1 MAKGVSPFGRTT
13 YRYSPFVAIFL
24 LGNYH
29 TFIGK
34 ISFITGDIITGWLV
48 QRTLDSLG
56 CPEKVRFVS
65 TVVWMLNPYTITM
78 STRGSFESI
87 TSALLVAVLHSVL
100 EDQVVIAAILYGIVT
115 HLRIYP
121 IIFSV
126 PFAFFFFGENKKK
139 NVFGVQYST
148 RWCGNRRDSRC
159 RYSLIS
165 HGSGTK
171 KKPRRYG
178 SFSFAVYSA
187 SLFVLLAFAN
197 YSVYGFDFLEEAFL
211 YHLHRRDIRHNFSP
225 SFHGEYISPTST
237 SLGTNWIN
245 EIPVTQSHAGLV
257 VQMLGLVPQF
267 ATAMLVGMKFAKNLS
282 FALYAQTVAF
292 VALNRVCTAQYFVW
306 YICLFPIVLP
316 GWTALCSGS
325 HGMSNCAQKAKKMQ
339 THGDEKR
346 RRVSLG
352 PGSNNL
358 CRWQVVH
365 VMCLCSAYQLE
376 FHGKAIFGQV
386 WITGILFSFAH
397 ASLMANC
404 VKYEQNSLAHA

>member
-1 MAKGVSPFGRTT
+1 
-13 YRYSPFVAIFL
+13 
-24 LGNYH
+24 
-29 TFIGK
+29 
-34 ISFITGDIITGWLV
+34 
-48 QRTLDSLG
+48 
-56 CPEKVRFVS
+56 
-65 TVVWMLNPYTITM
+65 M

-87 TSALLVAVLHSVL
+87 TSALLVGVLHSVL

-121 IIFSV
+121 IIFSI
-126 PFAFFFFGENKKK
+126 PFAFFFFGEDKK
-139 NVFGVQYST
+139 NAFGVQYSMW
-148 RWCGNRRDSRC
+148 WCGNRRDSRC
-159 RYSLIS
+159 LYSLIS

-171 KKPRRYG
+171 KEPRRCG

-197 YSVYGFDFLEEAFL
+197 YTVYGFDFLKEAFL

-257 VQMLGLVPQF
+257 VQMLSLVPQF

-292 VALNRVCTAQYFVW
+292 VAINRVCTAQYFVW
-306 YICLFPIVLP
+306 YICLLPIVLP
-316 GWTALCSGS
+316 GWTGLCSGS

-339 THGDEKR
+339 TRGDEKR

-365 VMCLCSAYQLE
+365 VMCLYSAYQLE

-386 WITGILFSFAH
+386 WITGILFSFVH
-397 ASLMANC
+397 ASLMASC